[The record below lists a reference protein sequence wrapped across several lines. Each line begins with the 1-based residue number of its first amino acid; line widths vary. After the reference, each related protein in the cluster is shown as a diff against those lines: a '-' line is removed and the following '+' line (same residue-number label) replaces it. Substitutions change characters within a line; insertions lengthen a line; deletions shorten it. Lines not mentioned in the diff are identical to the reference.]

1 MDSAALVS
9 FDLAVRAFTETKTG
23 EGVGVISQ
31 WELEERGECSLRA
44 ALRGSLAAMPPLA
57 TTPQRY
63 NALLYF
69 MLRRWLTSVS
79 GVYNGEGGGGGG

>member
-1 MDSAALVS
+1 MDSAALS

-31 WELEERGECSLRA
+31 WDVEERGECALRA
-44 ALRGSLAAMPPLA
+44 ALRTAIAAMPSVALA
-57 TTPQRY
+57 PQRF
-63 NALLYF
+63 NALSYF

-79 GVYNGEGGGGGG
+79 GANAVHTT